1 MEVALLVSLTPHD
14 IRRVEVCV
22 QLVIM
27 DLRFVPLLYPCTS
40 CS

>member
-22 QLVIM
+22 QLVIIKIITEKHLAEM
-27 DLRFVPLLYPCTS
+27 
-40 CS
+40 

>member
-22 QLVIM
+22 QLVIIFH
-27 DLRFVPLLYPCTS
+27 D
-40 CS
+40 